1 MLSKAV
7 PSMKPVKS
15 ETLAPTIPG
24 SDVKR
29 MRLTYG
35 PYKLR
40 AVGSKARQGNFISL
54 DPQGTGWAY
63 LASDFPTDITV
74 LRAVM
79 NIGYDDGTKIGN
91 ANGVYNH
98 HVSLAISILYGVLTI
113 SQAFFLDM
121 SRSLTSQIGCQGKS
135 IAIPA
140 INSIM
145 GSAADSGG
153 INLNMT
159 SRPTTGNYIAKGHK
173 ILINGDLVNYN
184 NATKEVFMTAD
195 VQYVDGKAK
204 GLLETSVHLLPVGT
218 CESRFL
224 GIESLFKRPPKDKK
238 QWSLKGDGLTVKEDG
253 KLVLVRGHLHG
264 RSHSRP

>member
-1 MLSKAV
+1 MGNLLDDMLSAVV
-7 PSMKPVKS
+7 PSMKSVKS

-29 MRLTYG
+29 VRLKYG

-40 AVGSKARQGNFISL
+40 AAGSKARQGNFISL

-63 LASDFPTDITV
+63 MASDFPTNITV
-74 LRAVM
+74 LRAIM
-79 NIGYDDGTKIGN
+79 NIDYDDGTKIGN
-91 ANGVYNH
+91 SNGVYNH
-98 HVSLAISILYGVLTI
+98 H
-113 SQAFFLDM
+113 AFFLDM

-135 IAIPA
+135 LTIPA

-153 INLNMT
+153 VNINMT

-184 NATKEVFMTAD
+184 NQTKEVFMTAD
-195 VQYVDGKAK
+195 VHYVEGKAK

-224 GIESLFKRPPKDKK
+224 GVESLFMKPPKDKK
-238 QWSLKGDGLTVKEDG
+238 QWSLKGGGLTVKEDG

-264 RSHSRP
+264 RSQTVVHIVS